1 MLDVFKSNIMND
13 TRQNVLNTIT
23 MTTAKL
29 KPAKG
34 MLLISEPKL
43 SDFYFNRSVVLLADH
58 NDEGSFG
65 LIINK
70 PTDLKLS
77 DISDDFAGINTRLFI
92 GGPVKTDSI
101 YFIHTR
107 GDLVTG
113 SSRIMEG
120 LYWGGQAEE
129 LKNLIL
135 KKKIS
140 EDEIRFFIGYAGW
153 KSGQLNDEYEAQAWI
168 SAVTTSHQVLHTE
181 PTGMWR
187 NLLKSLGKE
196 YAMWVNYPADPTLN

>member
-1 MLDVFKSNIMND
+1 MATS
-13 TRQNVLNTIT
+13 
-23 MTTAKL
+23 KL
-29 KPAKG
+29 KPTKG
-34 MLLISEPKL
+34 MLLISEPIL

-58 NDEGSFG
+58 NEDGSFG

-77 DISDDFAGINTRLFI
+77 DISDDFSGIKARLFI

-107 GDLVTG
+107 GDLVEG

-129 LKNLIL
+129 LKDLIL
-135 KKKIS
+135 KKEIS
-140 EDEIRFFIGYAGW
+140 ENDIRFFIGYSGW
-153 KSGQLNDEYEAQAWI
+153 KPGQLNEEFDSQAWI
-168 SAVTTSHQVLHTE
+168 TAVSNSEQVLHSE
-181 PTGMWR
+181 PATMWR